1 MHLTSFVQFP
11 DPAMVEA
18 LARSG
23 LDSLLFDMQ
32 HGMYDERAVLSGV
45 AAAALEGK
53 PALVR
58 VPVDAAGLTSR
69 MLDFGAAGVVAPM
82 INSVADAERL
92 VGYLRFPPAG
102 RRSWGPRRGQT
113 ITGLGPADYLARAN
127 DLTLAIAMI
136 ETREALAALDAIL
149 AVPGLD
155 GVFVGPADL
164 SVSLSAGAARQPGG
178 GGGDGPCGGADPG
191 GGQDRRHLR
200 HQPADG
206 RRLPPARLRPHC
218 ADAGCGVPPAGRQCR
233 GGGSQV
239 AGGAEPGLKP
249 PSSGTTLRPSGSR
262 RQRRSASNP
271 SEVPR
276 QRTTHVAASLTP
288 HRGER
293 GRAPPGRPGIIAQR
307 QKPRRTVR
315 MFFAHDG
322 PSRIARFLL

>member
-1 MHLTSFVQFP
+1 MGFPAVLADFAPRLRQREGLHLTSFVQFP

-164 SVSLSAGAARQPGG
+164 SVSLSAGGRLDSPEVAAAM
-178 GGGDGPCGGADPG
+178 D
-191 GGQDRRHLR
+191 
-200 HQPADG
+200 
-206 RRLPPARLRPHC
+206 
-218 ADAGCGVPPAGRQCR
+218 
-233 GGGSQV
+233 
-239 AGGAEPGLKP
+239 
-249 PSSGTTLRPSGSR
+249 
-262 RQRRSASNP
+262 
-271 SEVPR
+271 
-276 QRTTHVAASLTP
+276 HVAARTRAAGKIAATFAISP
-288 HRGER
+288 QMAADCHRR
-293 GRAPPGRPGIIAQR
+293 GYGLIALMQDAVFLQQGANAAAAAARSQAGRNPG
-307 QKPRRTVR
+307 
-315 MFFAHDG
+315 
-322 PSRIARFLL
+322 